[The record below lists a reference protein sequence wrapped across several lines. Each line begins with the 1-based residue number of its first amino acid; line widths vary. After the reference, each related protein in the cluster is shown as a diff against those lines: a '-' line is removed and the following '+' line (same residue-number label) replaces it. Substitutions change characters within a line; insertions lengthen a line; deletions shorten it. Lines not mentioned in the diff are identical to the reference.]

1 MGWTPNGPQ
10 MAMKQRWRL
19 QRKTNEVS
27 FAQTRDSADCV
38 AELFSMRGSR
48 IFTSLLLSMTSL
60 LSVLQA
66 HSVLR
71 LKYSYLVWFILWG
84 DGMSWARRMRR
95 SVYILQSELE
105 CSLINPPTG

>member
-1 MGWTPNGPQ
+1 MGWTLNDPQ
-10 MAMKQRWRL
+10 MAMKQRWRS
-19 QRKTNEVS
+19 QRKTNEVP
-27 FAQTRDSADCV
+27 FAQTRDSTNCV

-71 LKYSYLVWFILWG
+71 LEYNNLAWFILWG

-95 SVYILQSELE
+95 DLSI
-105 CSLINPPTG
+105 